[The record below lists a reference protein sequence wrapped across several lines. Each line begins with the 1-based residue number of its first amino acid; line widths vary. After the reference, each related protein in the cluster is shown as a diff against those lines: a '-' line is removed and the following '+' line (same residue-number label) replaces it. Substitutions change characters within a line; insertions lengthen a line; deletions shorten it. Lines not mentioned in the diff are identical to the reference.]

1 MLFSI
6 LSILLTS
13 YENEKVTVVM
23 IFPFKVKAVTF
34 DSVSTTVVQDTLN
47 LLFKVSSV
55 PFFKDV
61 YQMLEALN
69 LTSLFKV
76 Q

>member
-1 MLFSI
+1 MKMRKL
-6 LSILLTS
+6 
-13 YENEKVTVVM
+13 VM
-23 IFPFKVKAVTF
+23 IFPFKAKAVAF
-34 DSVSTTVVQDTLN
+34 DSVSTTVVQDTIN

-55 PFFKDV
+55 PLFKDV
-61 YQMLEALN
+61 YQMLETLN